1 MSRLFTID
9 FGDNPDF
16 SAEEGTQGL
25 WDSLGEHERLV
36 LRSTDAHMEKHN
48 SIFKIKLAEG
58 STMQTPDKILSEGK
72 EEEVIKSK
80 IQGDIA
86 TYSDPNWWKTSTNP
100 EEVIESHIVEIFG
113 ANPQEGIWAEIVKE
127 MPNLGSPGYVDAG
140 MKRVINNYKANKGNN
155 ISDEMNSVFIQI
167 EEMEKALKV
176 GQRYKKDTQKAEDK
190 LENN

>member
-1 MSRLFTID
+1 MQKVIMFLLVDYRYDGRLSRLFTID

-48 SIFKIKLAEG
+48 SIFKIKLPEG

-80 IQGDIA
+80 IQR
-86 TYSDPNWWKTSTNP
+86 
-100 EEVIESHIVEIFG
+100 
-113 ANPQEGIWAEIVKE
+113 
-127 MPNLGSPGYVDAG
+127 L
-140 MKRVINNYKANKGNN
+140 
-155 ISDEMNSVFIQI
+155 
-167 EEMEKALKV
+167 
-176 GQRYKKDTQKAEDK
+176 
-190 LENN
+190 